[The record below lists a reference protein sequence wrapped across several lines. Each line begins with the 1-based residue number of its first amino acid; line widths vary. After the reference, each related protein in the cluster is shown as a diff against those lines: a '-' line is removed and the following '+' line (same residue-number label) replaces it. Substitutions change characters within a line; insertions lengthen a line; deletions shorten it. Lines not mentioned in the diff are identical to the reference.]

1 MKEIEMIGCGFVIT
15 EANVDLRTNEQHNFK
30 DLEPRNIAFF
40 DEKPLSI
47 IPTD

>member
-1 MKEIEMIGCGFVIT
+1 MKEIETIGCGFVIT

-40 DEKPLSI
+40 DEKSLCL
-47 IPTD
+47 

>member
-30 DLEPRNIAFF
+30 DLEPRNMAFF
-40 DEKPLSI
+40 DEKSLCL
-47 IPTD
+47 